1 MIKKSIN
8 KFFQYVVIPLFF
20 LSQEINADPLE
31 SYKLIHLDKKI
42 KISNLSAYGMIS
54 DLENNLTS
62 ENIWGLDQKKDL
74 KISYFNPKENY
85 INFEFQINE
94 LNLKRKFK
102 PYEKVTNRQKLVIST
117 LQKPKKNILN
127 DWNRYFFLS
136 LENQNKIK
144 INCYETKNM
153 FRCEFKLLER
163 INHFFD

>member
-31 SYKLIHLDKKI
+31 SYKLIPLDKNI
-42 KISNLSAYGMIS
+42 KVWNLSAYGIIS

-102 PYEKVTNRQKLVIST
+102 PL
-117 LQKPKKNILN
+117 KK
-127 DWNRYFFLS
+127 
-136 LENQNKIK
+136 
-144 INCYETKNM
+144 
-153 FRCEFKLLER
+153 
-163 INHFFD
+163 